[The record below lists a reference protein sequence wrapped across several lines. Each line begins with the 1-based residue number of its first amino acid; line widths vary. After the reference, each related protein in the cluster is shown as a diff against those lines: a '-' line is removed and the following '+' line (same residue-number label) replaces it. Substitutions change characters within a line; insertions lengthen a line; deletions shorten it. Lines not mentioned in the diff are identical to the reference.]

1 MSGSTARK
9 VQPFTISTKLSLP
22 KCAADFSGD
31 ACPGIALAPA
41 LDNHHGLR
49 HNLNERISLYL
60 AQAQASPA
68 APNSQPH
75 SASTLEEGVTN
86 EDRLNRNSLARSIK
100 KITLSNWHGEAL
112 SGDAGGPEDP
122 AHTGSDRNHNNNNSR
137 PGKAQFKVFLR
148 KEVDVEEE
156 KQEARSPH
164 AGGFCSLVD
173 RGSPFYALS
182 GGPTVAARRESPKSK
197 EPIAAAAPK
206 SSGRSS
212 TGPAKLLDLSPL
224 IAQFNR
230 EMLQAEGWVRG
241 KLRDLKDGCDLQ
253 DWEQVAQTLQRDM
266 KDFENTLIKLNQ
278 MGEQLMG
285 RPSPSAETVRR
296 QLLALREQWQLLRQ
310 TAVSQSKAL
319 GGLRSLQDF
328 TRKAEQ
334 LEAWIRQKEEKPS
347 LAALLQESL
356 DKIQLTRRILDL
368 KQEEQQ
374 YQSLHEELN
383 TLAQKLEKQG
393 KSESRSIS
401 ARRKHLNKIW
411 LRLQGTLKEHHEA
424 LQLALEVAT
433 FVQQADTLLG
443 AINAKWRSV
452 CGVGKQG
459 EAEPGRDR
467 DVRDMASQMMML
479 DVTVS
484 QLLSLQPS
492 LAARV
497 THKHRDVKESWAQLQ
512 QALRPPSHPFSAPF
526 LRNEKSPALA
536 LASSFSGGEA
546 AALNHESQAD
556 GSSHGAADK
565 EAGGDKQKRGP
576 GSTVQKDV
584 GRSMAEH
591 VRGEESSPSCPTAG
605 QLPAGGDSKRRR
617 RKMLGHPEAEWGIQ
631 EPEAHVQDFCQAANV
646 AMSQLKENM
655 GPSVHLSPME
665 NAESLEAAQT
675 QRVALQQEI
684 LDNSSNIEAVLLEGQ
699 KLLSTGARGSPQVE
713 AMLQELGELWEDL
726 QRKHQEN
733 GAVLRE
739 IDKALR
745 LVGEL
750 DQAERWLQA
759 VAKSLSEPAT
769 MRSPAELRKDLEET
783 GQLERQL
790 LVCGLRLQALR
801 EEVTDEPAT
810 EREAARKMRRK
821 VEMVEE
827 KLARVQTALRRR
839 AADLRDSLVLSEFLQ
854 NVQEEEEA
862 RSRHRPPPPE
872 SGHRG
877 LQGSLPLLS
886 APAKQ
891 PSSSEDMSNPLGQLQ
906 EAVEM
911 LNDAVKERE
920 RAVEAAAEVESL
932 KRLLAEVCPRLEA
945 IRCRAKALAQ
955 DIAQVESSFAVV
967 KSEKDLQGL
976 QGLLSQ
982 QQEMESAVSEILQG
996 QLEELERA
1004 AAHLEK
1010 LCPARMCS
1018 VSPEVQGVLQAWEEL
1033 QKLLRENKAHVQ
1045 QAGRLRQFFKDYLA
1059 MISWTEDTR
1068 AQIFSESPGSHGL
1081 LDTQCEELER
1091 KIEGKFKEFEELAAA
1106 GQTLVSE
1113 EHYLSETIKERM
1125 EELQSMLGWVLVR
1138 WRAQKHQRDPGSK
1151 QEDRRDPG
1159 SPLGLSATGQEQ
1171 QVPCVQ
1177 PHAESILGLKGFAPC
1192 SLHESTQELELQPQV
1207 LEETAISPPVS
1218 PLSDALLQP
1227 EPSSLAPPGV
1237 GPPEEEGL
1245 IWDPSETSTVL
1256 LPPRGA
1262 GSLGGT
1268 VNLILSINKK
1278 GEKKHSQLALGG
1290 ERPGEQA
1297 LQMLPTTKPS
1307 SCKTFWKRC
1316 QGLLG
1321 NTWGSLKRKRK
1332 PSRQSVEEANASLR
1346 MEECYG
1352 ERARKTSAVLQP
1364 AKQAPAAACHPPAS
1378 SAGAAV
1384 ASHTLPRAG
1393 PSSIFNSLQRKEKAK
1408 AEHARL
1414 LTLQGIM
1421 GPSSLQPLPEDRH
1434 GPSNTW
1440 PLKCGRRKAAPG
1452 APGPQLEELL
1462 LYVKNPLVR
1471 DIDAECGAA
1480 PGDLKPGLLHHGRGP
1495 STTQP
1500 ATGPKDTCPHLSLG
1514 SVLSL
1519 ELPKDL
1525 TILGCL
1531 RGATAAARLEKAEG
1545 KEKRQGRG
1553 AKQWEAAGAGRS
1565 GRQEGD
1571 ADGHS
1576 PHRLGEGLGKLPKG
1590 ERGTWFEEVS
1600 FNPSYSRQKA
1610 RGLEAAHCP
1619 EEERRSAGSTSE
1631 DLLDFRLNRLSHISM
1646 LHEQVGRE
1654 WDKLAA
1660 RLGQDRSPGTMGSE
1674 RAAGCKARLREAACV
1689 ELSPSPTALVAR
1701 ASSGA
1706 SAAQLERPT
1715 GSGNSGREVLA
1726 GPSGGGLGSPA
1737 THPGPRAIPQLSVF
1751 ASELGCRQLGP
1762 ETPGPSE
1769 VCHPAHGLFEEEE
1782 EELQAIWDHAEEQ
1795 TELSPQVENGA
1806 CRLPASETSSLQ
1818 SPDVTAGPLILSAT
1832 NNVLV
1837 AKFTLPTS
1845 AQLLHSPAGEKGPS
1859 DGHKGSGSPS
1869 RHGAALPCMDASHGM
1884 GQSMSTAWA
1893 DSLGTRDRHQD
1904 EEREGSKAPP
1914 SKTEFQMMEG
1924 TLERKHLLQTGG
1936 RKATCR
1942 AWSLFHAVLMRQT
1955 LCFYQDRRD
1964 NLKSSVVALPL
1975 NLSGAVCTPDTEYT
1989 KKTNCFRL
1997 QLRDGSEYLL
2007 RAPSQLLMNEW
2018 VSKLQQNSGFPEVD
2032 YFQAAAQSVE
2042 GTSSTGGKVLGPGSS
2057 HLQGHSQA
2065 MTAKS
2070 QEIVVLP
2077 CSNTAQRLPPFGS
2090 QDGPADVAASSAE
2103 DVHGAASH
2111 AARHRERQWSPSGS
2125 PGSWDNSC
2133 PEDDYGLVANKRRS
2147 YSFTSATYQKITPVA
2162 VPKEPVE
2169 AGSSYSVTLY
2179 IGEQAPAVPRTRCHS
2194 FVARPGSPRE
2204 VLGEKT
2210 QGPPRSK
2217 NKSVFKKFFGK
2228 KE

>member
-31 ACPGIALAPA
+31 ARPGIALASA

-60 AQAQASPA
+60 ARARANPA
-68 APNSQPH
+68 PPDSQPH
-75 SASTLEEGVTN
+75 STSPVEEGVTD

-100 KITLSNWHGEAL
+100 KITLSNWHGEAVP
-112 SGDAGGPEDP
+112 GDAGGLGDP
-122 AHTGSDRNHNNNNSR
+122 AQTGGERNHNNNNSR
-137 PGKAQFKVFLR
+137 PGKAQFKLT
-148 KEVDVEEE
+148 
-156 KQEARSPH
+156 
-164 AGGFCSLVD
+164 
-173 RGSPFYALS
+173 
-182 GGPTVAARRESPKSK
+182 GGPAAAPQRESPKSK
-197 EPIAAAAPK
+197 EPAALK
-206 SSGRSS
+206 SGGRSS
-212 TGPAKLLDLSPL
+212 AGPANLLNLSPL

-241 KLRDLKDGCDLQ
+241 KLRDLKDSCNMQ

-285 RPSPSAETVRR
+285 WPSPTAETVRR

-310 TAVSQSKAL
+310 MAASQSRAL

-328 TRKAEQ
+328 TRKAER

-347 LAALLQESL
+347 LEALLQENL
-356 DKIQLTRRILDL
+356 DKIQLTRRILNL

-374 YQSLHEELN
+374 FQSLHEELN
-383 TLAQKLEKQG
+383 SLAQKLEKQG

-401 ARRKHLNKIW
+401 AQRKHLNKMW

-424 LQLALEVAT
+424 LQLALEVAA
-433 FVQQADTLLG
+433 FLQQADALLG
-443 AINAKWRSV
+443 AIHTKWRRV
-452 CGVGKQG
+452 CSMGKQG

-467 DVRDMASQMMML
+467 DIRDMASQVMML

-492 LAARV
+492 LTARV

-512 QALRPPSHPFSAPF
+512 QALR
-526 LRNEKSPALA
+526 NEKSPVLA

-546 AALNHESQAD
+546 AALNHESRGD
-556 GSSHGAADK
+556 GSSHGAVGK
-565 EAGGDKQKRGP
+565 EAGDKQKRGP

-591 VRGEESSPSCPTAG
+591 ARGEESSPGCPTAG
-605 QLPAGGDSKRRR
+605 QPPPGGDSKRRR
-617 RKMLGHPEAEWGIQ
+617 RMVGHPEAEWGSQ
-631 EPEAHVQDFCQAANV
+631 EPEAQVQDFCQAANV
-646 AMSQLKENM
+646 AMSRLKENV

-665 NAESLEAAQT
+665 DTESLETVQM
-675 QRVALQQEI
+675 QQVVLQQEI
-684 LDNSSNIEAVLLEGQ
+684 LDNSSSIEAVLLEGQ
-699 KLLSTGARGSPQVE
+699 KLLGAGARGSPQAE

-769 MRSPAELRKDLEET
+769 MRSPAELRRDLEEM

-801 EEVTDEPAT
+801 EEVADEPAM
-810 EREAARKMRRK
+810 EHEAARKMRRK

-827 KLARVQTALRRR
+827 KLARVQTALQRR
-839 AADLRDSLVLSEFLQ
+839 AADLRDSLVLSKFLQ

-862 RSRHRPPPPE
+862 RSRHRPPLPG
-872 SGHRG
+872 SGHCG
-877 LQGSLPLLS
+877 SQGSLPLLL
-886 APAKQ
+886 APARQ
-891 PSSSEDMSNPLGQLQ
+891 PPSSEDMSSPLGQLQ

-920 RAVEAAAEVESL
+920 RVMEAAAEMESL
-932 KRLLAEVCPRLEA
+932 EHLLAEVCPCLEA
-945 IRCRAKALAQ
+945 IRCRAEALAR
-955 DIAQVESSFAVV
+955 DTAQAESGFAVV

-976 QGLLSQ
+976 HGLLSRQ
-982 QQEMESAVSEILQG
+982 REMESAVSETLQG

-1004 AAHLEK
+1004 AARLEK
-1010 LCPARMCS
+1010 LCPARMCT
-1018 VSPEVQGVLQAWEEL
+1018 VSPEVQGARQAWEGL

-1091 KIEGKFKEFEELAAA
+1091 KIEGKFKEFEELAAV
-1106 GQTLVSE
+1106 GHTLVSE

-1138 WRAQKHQRDPGSK
+1138 WRAQKHQWDPGSK
-1151 QEDRRDPG
+1151 QEDRKNHE
-1159 SPLGLSATGQEQ
+1159 SPLGASSTGQEQ
-1171 QVPCVQ
+1171 QVLCIQ
-1177 PHAESILGLKGFAPC
+1177 PHAESILSLKGFAPS
-1192 SLHESTQELELQPQV
+1192 SLPESMQELELQPQV
-1207 LEETAISPPVS
+1207 LEETAISPAVS
-1218 PLSDALLQP
+1218 PLLDALLGP
-1227 EPSSLAPPGV
+1227 EPSSSAPHGA

-1245 IWDPSETSTVL
+1245 IWDPSETSMML

-1268 VNLILSINKK
+1268 VNLILSISKK
-1278 GEKKHSQLALGG
+1278 GEKKQPQLVLSG
-1290 ERPGEQA
+1290 ERPGEEA
-1297 LQMLPTTKPS
+1297 PQMA
-1307 SCKTFWKRC
+1307 C
-1316 QGLLG
+1316 
-1321 NTWGSLKRKRK
+1321 
-1332 PSRQSVEEANASLR
+1332 ASLH

-1352 ERARKTSAVLQP
+1352 EGAWKTSAVVQP
-1364 AKQAPAAACHPPAS
+1364 AKQAPAAVCRPLAS
-1378 SAGAAV
+1378 SAVATV
-1384 ASHTLPRAG
+1384 ASHTLPKAG
-1393 PSSIFNSLQRKEKAK
+1393 PSSIFNSLQRKEKVK

-1421 GPSSLQPLPEDRH
+1421 GPSSLQPLPEERH

-1452 APGPQLEELL
+1452 TPGPQLEELL

-1480 PGDLKPGLLHHGRGP
+1480 PGDPKPSLPHHGGGP
-1495 STTQP
+1495 SAVQP
-1500 ATGPKDTCPHLSLG
+1500 TAGSKNTCPHLSLG

-1525 TILGCL
+1525 AVLGCL
-1531 RGATAAARLEKAEG
+1531 RGTAVVARQEEAEG

-1553 AKQWEAAGAGRS
+1553 AKRLEAAGAS
-1565 GRQEGD
+1565 GPGQQKED
-1571 ADGHS
+1571 VHGHS
-1576 PHRLGEGLGKLPKG
+1576 PQGPGKGLGKPPKG

-1610 RGLEAAHCP
+1610 RGLEVACRTM
-1619 EEERRSAGSTSE
+1619 EERKSPGSADE
-1631 DLLDFRLNRLSHISM
+1631 DLLDFRLNRLSRISV
-1646 LHEQVGRE
+1646 LHKQVGQE
-1654 WDKLAA
+1654 WDELAA
-1660 RLGQDRSPGTMGSE
+1660 RLGRDGSSGTAGAE

-1689 ELSPSPTALVAR
+1689 ELRSSPTALATRAGAATGIAR
-1701 ASSGA
+1701 P
-1706 SAAQLERPT
+1706 ERPA
-1715 GSGNSGREVLA
+1715 GSGKSGEEVLA
-1726 GPSGGGLGSPA
+1726 GLSGGGPDSPPA
-1737 THPGPRAIPQLSVF
+1737 TNRGPRATPQLSMF
-1751 ASELGCRQLGP
+1751 ACELGCRQRSP
-1762 ETPGPSE
+1762 ETMGPAE
-1769 VCHPAHGLFEEEE
+1769 ICHPAHRLFEEEE
-1782 EELQAIWDHAEEQ
+1782 EELQAIWDQAKEQ
-1795 TELSPQVENGA
+1795 TVPSPRAESSARPMPVSG
-1806 CRLPASETSSLQ
+1806 TGSLQ
-1818 SPDVTAGPLILSAT
+1818 SPDIAGGPLILSAT
-1832 NNVLV
+1832 NNMLV

-1859 DGHKGSGSPS
+1859 DRHKGSGSPS
-1869 RHGAALPCMDASHGM
+1869 RCGAALPCTEAPHGT
-1884 GQSMSTAWA
+1884 GRSMSAAWA
-1893 DSLGTRDRHQD
+1893 ESPSTRDRHQD
-1904 EEREGSKAPP
+1904 EEREGSKAP
-1914 SKTEFQMMEG
+1914 SGKMEFQMMEG
-1924 TLERKHLLQTGG
+1924 TLERKHVLQTGG

-1964 NLKSSVVALPL
+1964 SLKSSVVALPL
-1975 NLSGAVCTPDTEYT
+1975 NLSGAVCTSDTEYT

-2042 GTSSTGGKVLGPGSS
+2042 STSSAGGFSKVPGPGSS
-2057 HLQGHSQA
+2057 HLQGHPQA

-2077 CSNTAQRLPPFGS
+2077 CSNARLHLPFGS
-2090 QDGPADVAASSAE
+2090 QDGAADVAASSAE
-2103 DVHGAASH
+2103 DVCGAAGH
-2111 AARHRERQWSPSGS
+2111 AVGHREHQWSPSGS
-2125 PGSWDNSC
+2125 PGSWDKSC

-2147 YSFTSATYQKITPVA
+2147 YSFTSATYQKITPIA
-2162 VPKEPVE
+2162 VPKDPVE
-2169 AGSSYSVTLY
+2169 AGSSYSITLY
-2179 IGEQAPAVPRTRCHS
+2179 IGEQAPAMPRTRCHS

-2210 QGPPRSK
+2210 QGPPRPK